1 METPR
6 ISQLLPTIKCS
17 NCGITVELRRLA
29 EHICEEAPAMPE
41 MPSQYRKPLKQDNNI
56 STRSNRSPRSPRPF
70 YDAPLSSDSGYSS
83 NSNNYAP
90 QKQSNNNNYAPLQ
103 PSTPT
108 SSTFLN
114 KYAAAKDP
122 YNTQTSRDP
131 PYAQVYD
138 NDSYQ
143 TQTPKQF
150 DSYDNR
156 QNNNIN
162 NNRYPS
168 TTSSSSSNSNDN
180 YSYDGR
186 DYPRTT
192 NELRV
197 RDRSPGNYDRSNNG
211 KPNGY
216 DSPYDRQ
223 PQISRKNAPDNQ
235 IDKLL
240 NDLIS
245 EMDNTNICA
254 YCDSKINSSP
264 MWALD
269 KAWHPHH
276 LLCTSCQKP
285 IDPNEGHVE
294 KNGKVY
300 CPRDYA
306 ENFLPKCRRCGL
318 SVEKEAVSAS
328 DGKLQGKWH
337 VECFNC
343 HSCYKPF
350 PDKSFY
356 VFNNAPYCKR
366 HYHKLNNSL
375 CRQCD
380 DPIEGPCAQTVEGWR
395 YHPRCFVCINCA
407 IPLTDIYYSFENQQ
421 YCETHILEIQRRR
434 KIRAEKRMTIAVLP
448 VQSVAILPKHSSL
461 DTFLAA
467 SIQSHFVKKRATI
480 EIKDDNPSTITI
492 VTATKTEIT
501 TTVTNTVT
509 THHNA
514 VIKKDDGNDSMN
526 ASDLYSSTF
535 QSNASP
541 SDDPAKHQDLINE
554 ERFMEEERT
563 IHRVIVVLCSLGVSL
578 FLVAIAIGILYLKV
592 RKQQKLV
599 KKAIQIHTPRSL
611 SNNVEPSAPSVD
623 KLESDEITLDDEIL
637 IEETSNLGY
646 PTISCAPP
654 AYTPS
659 APSIYSLPHV
669 PIPEF
674 DGTIRDIILYMGG
687 NTYIAS
693 SSGTSM
699 PRSTFIRMAA
709 LPSSVAF
716 PPMNTDA
723 WYTNSCYKPFPDK
736 SFYVF
741 NNAPY
746 CKRHY
751 HKLNNSLCRQCDDP
765 IEGPCAQTVEGWRYH
780 PRCFVCI
787 NCAIPLTDI
796 YYSFENQQY
805 CETHILEIQ
814 RR

>member
-6 ISQLLPTIKCS
+6 ISQVLPTIKCS

-41 MPSQYRKPLKQDNNI
+41 MPSQYRKPLQQDPRSYNTPIRNNNNQRPNLSPLSVSDNNN

-90 QKQSNNNNYAPLQ
+90 QKQSNNNNYAPMQ

-114 KYAAAKDP
+114 KYAAAKGKTSPSPRIDSNGSNNSNKSSISPTENNQNSYHNNNYSNGNTYSQDP

-131 PYAQVYD
+131 PYAQAYD
-138 NDSYQ
+138 NDNSYQ

-192 NELRV
+192 NELRM
-197 RDRSPGNYDRSNNG
+197 RDRSPGNYDRLNNG

-223 PQISRKNAPDNQ
+223 PQISRNNAPDNQ
-235 IDKLL
+235 NRYQPNNNNNNNHHRGNGKMNGSSVSSASSASSGVDKLL

-245 EMDNTNICA
+245 EMDGSTNICA

-434 KIRAEKRMTIAVLP
+434 KIRAEKRMTMFRNI
-448 VQSVAILPKHSSL
+448 
-461 DTFLAA
+461 
-467 SIQSHFVKKRATI
+467 
-480 EIKDDNPSTITI
+480 
-492 VTATKTEIT
+492 
-501 TTVTNTVT
+501 
-509 THHNA
+509 
-514 VIKKDDGNDSMN
+514 
-526 ASDLYSSTF
+526 
-535 QSNASP
+535 
-541 SDDPAKHQDLINE
+541 
-554 ERFMEEERT
+554 
-563 IHRVIVVLCSLGVSL
+563 
-578 FLVAIAIGILYLKV
+578 
-592 RKQQKLV
+592 
-599 KKAIQIHTPRSL
+599 
-611 SNNVEPSAPSVD
+611 
-623 KLESDEITLDDEIL
+623 
-637 IEETSNLGY
+637 
-646 PTISCAPP
+646 
-654 AYTPS
+654 
-659 APSIYSLPHV
+659 
-669 PIPEF
+669 
-674 DGTIRDIILYMGG
+674 
-687 NTYIAS
+687 
-693 SSGTSM
+693 
-699 PRSTFIRMAA
+699 
-709 LPSSVAF
+709 
-716 PPMNTDA
+716 
-723 WYTNSCYKPFPDK
+723 
-736 SFYVF
+736 
-741 NNAPY
+741 
-746 CKRHY
+746 
-751 HKLNNSLCRQCDDP
+751 
-765 IEGPCAQTVEGWRYH
+765 
-780 PRCFVCI
+780 
-787 NCAIPLTDI
+787 
-796 YYSFENQQY
+796 
-805 CETHILEIQ
+805 
-814 RR
+814 

>member
-1 METPR
+1 SYNTPIQNNNNQR
-6 ISQLLPTIKCS
+6 PNLS
-17 NCGITVELRRLA
+17 
-29 EHICEEAPAMPE
+29 
-41 MPSQYRKPLKQDNNI
+41 PLSVSDNNI

-395 YHPRCFVCINCA
+395 IVQFHLQIFIIALRINN
-407 IPLTDIYYSFENQQ
+407 IVRHIYWRFNEGVR
-421 YCETHILEIQRRR
+421 LEQRR
-434 KIRAEKRMTIAVLP
+434 E
-448 VQSVAILPKHSSL
+448 
-461 DTFLAA
+461 
-467 SIQSHFVKKRATI
+467 
-480 EIKDDNPSTITI
+480 
-492 VTATKTEIT
+492 
-501 TTVTNTVT
+501 
-509 THHNA
+509 
-514 VIKKDDGNDSMN
+514 
-526 ASDLYSSTF
+526 
-535 QSNASP
+535 
-541 SDDPAKHQDLINE
+541 
-554 ERFMEEERT
+554 
-563 IHRVIVVLCSLGVSL
+563 
-578 FLVAIAIGILYLKV
+578 
-592 RKQQKLV
+592 
-599 KKAIQIHTPRSL
+599 
-611 SNNVEPSAPSVD
+611 
-623 KLESDEITLDDEIL
+623 
-637 IEETSNLGY
+637 
-646 PTISCAPP
+646 
-654 AYTPS
+654 
-659 APSIYSLPHV
+659 
-669 PIPEF
+669 
-674 DGTIRDIILYMGG
+674 
-687 NTYIAS
+687 
-693 SSGTSM
+693 
-699 PRSTFIRMAA
+699 
-709 LPSSVAF
+709 
-716 PPMNTDA
+716 
-723 WYTNSCYKPFPDK
+723 
-736 SFYVF
+736 
-741 NNAPY
+741 
-746 CKRHY
+746 
-751 HKLNNSLCRQCDDP
+751 
-765 IEGPCAQTVEGWRYH
+765 
-780 PRCFVCI
+780 
-787 NCAIPLTDI
+787 
-796 YYSFENQQY
+796 
-805 CETHILEIQ
+805 
-814 RR
+814 

>member
-1 METPR
+1 PRSYNTPIQNNNNQR
-6 ISQLLPTIKCS
+6 PNLS
-17 NCGITVELRRLA
+17 
-29 EHICEEAPAMPE
+29 
-41 MPSQYRKPLKQDNNI
+41 PLSVSDNNI

-285 IDPNEGHVE
+285 IDPNEFLGFKKKIFLDANSHKFLEGSVE
-294 KNGKVY
+294 LI
-300 CPRDYA
+300 
-306 ENFLPKCRRCGL
+306 FLPKLLGP
-318 SVEKEAVSAS
+318 E
-328 DGKLQGKWH
+328 W
-337 VECFNC
+337 
-343 HSCYKPF
+343 Y
-350 PDKSFY
+350 
-356 VFNNAPYCKR
+356 
-366 HYHKLNNSL
+366 
-375 CRQCD
+375 D
-380 DPIEGPCAQTVEGWR
+380 D
-395 YHPRCFVCINCA
+395 
-407 IPLTDIYYSFENQQ
+407 
-421 YCETHILEIQRRR
+421 
-434 KIRAEKRMTIAVLP
+434 
-448 VQSVAILPKHSSL
+448 
-461 DTFLAA
+461 
-467 SIQSHFVKKRATI
+467 
-480 EIKDDNPSTITI
+480 
-492 VTATKTEIT
+492 
-501 TTVTNTVT
+501 
-509 THHNA
+509 
-514 VIKKDDGNDSMN
+514 DS
-526 ASDLYSSTF
+526 
-535 QSNASP
+535 Q
-541 SDDPAKHQDLINE
+541 
-554 ERFMEEERT
+554 
-563 IHRVIVVLCSLGVSL
+563 
-578 FLVAIAIGILYLKV
+578 
-592 RKQQKLV
+592 
-599 KKAIQIHTPRSL
+599 
-611 SNNVEPSAPSVD
+611 
-623 KLESDEITLDDEIL
+623 
-637 IEETSNLGY
+637 
-646 PTISCAPP
+646 
-654 AYTPS
+654 
-659 APSIYSLPHV
+659 
-669 PIPEF
+669 
-674 DGTIRDIILYMGG
+674 
-687 NTYIAS
+687 
-693 SSGTSM
+693 
-699 PRSTFIRMAA
+699 
-709 LPSSVAF
+709 
-716 PPMNTDA
+716 
-723 WYTNSCYKPFPDK
+723 
-736 SFYVF
+736 
-741 NNAPY
+741 
-746 CKRHY
+746 
-751 HKLNNSLCRQCDDP
+751 
-765 IEGPCAQTVEGWRYH
+765 
-780 PRCFVCI
+780 
-787 NCAIPLTDI
+787 
-796 YYSFENQQY
+796 
-805 CETHILEIQ
+805 
-814 RR
+814 